1 MKIMIEAFALRNVK
15 SGTGRYALDIITSL
29 SKHHDITAVTREPD
43 PEALK
48 NLPTNVKVISANN
61 FRFIPANAYL
71 YLFLGHFLKKY
82 QFDFAIFLIG
92 CRPLFFNKI
101 YDLVICDFN
110 HKIFP
115 KSVKFITRQIY
126 RISSFWSIKNCRYLI
141 SISEGTS
148 IKSKKFY
155 GRESDLIINPSLLK
169 FKNIQPR
176 MVSDIPK
183 DFSIYV
189 GAIEPRKNICNLLVA
204 HEYAVDN
211 GLISDKL
218 LLVSSQSWF
227 EGEVKSLLSK
237 MEHSILLS
245 SIEEDEL
252 AWLYSHANRVYMTTF
267 YEGYGMPA
275 AEGQA
280 FGANIICT
288 DIIELREASKNKA
301 IYVGTSAIDIYEGI
315 GLSLKRGTS
324 PDTRTFDCS
333 LDLYEKQIDIYLKR
347 ISDSHL

>member
-1 MKIMIEAFALRNVK
+1 MKIAIEAFALRNIK
-15 SGTGRYALDIITSL
+15 SGTGRYALDIISSL
-29 SKHHDITAVTREPD
+29 SQKHDVIVITREPD
-43 PEALK
+43 PEAFK
-48 NLPTNVKVISANN
+48 ILPSKVKVVLANS

-71 YLFLGHFLKKY
+71 YFFLGHFLKKY
-82 QFDFAIFLIG
+82 KFDFAIFLIG

-101 YDLVICDFN
+101 YDLVVCDFN

-126 RISSFWSIKNCRYLI
+126 RLSSFWSIKGCRNLI
-141 SISEGTS
+141 TISEGTS

-155 GRESDLIINPSLLK
+155 GREADLIVNPSLLK
-169 FKNIQPR
+169 FKNLQPR
-176 MVSDIPK
+176 VVNDIPK

-189 GAIEPRKNICNLLVA
+189 GAIEPRKNICNLLIA

-218 LLVSSQSWF
+218 LLISSQSWF
-227 EGEVKSLLSK
+227 EGEVKNLLGK
-237 MEHSILLS
+237 MEHSILLN
-245 SIEEDEL
+245 SIEEAEL
-252 AWLYSHANRVYMTTF
+252 AWLYSRANRVYMTTF

-288 DIIELREASKNKA
+288 DIMELREASKNRE
-301 IYVGTSAIDIYEGI
+301 IYVGTSSIDIYEGI
-315 GLSLKRGTS
+315 GLSLKRDQS
-324 PDTRTFDCS
+324 MKKREFDCT
-333 LDLYEKQIDIYLKR
+333 LDLYEKQVDSYLKR
-347 ISDSHL
+347 LSDQY